1 MFLPQQFAVVVGRQ
15 VKLAAGCHLATVPC
29 QQTVA
34 PKNLLTIETHFR
46 PQRKQFYKI
55 LHVSSDFHKD
65 LTQCL
70 KVKDL
75 APDLPETSSRKLF
88 IDPKTSSDSIS
99 LHWPCY
105 ERFHLILITASLSN
119 LLHEPHNKI
128 VLGSSQER
136 KLQVCNFAFYWGF
149 GEIRVGIASTFPPL
163 AFYGRLV
170 IALRQE
176 GPPHPQWWQ
185 ATSCHRA
192 ATCYFVQI

>member
-46 PQRKQFYKI
+46 PQRMQFYKI
-55 LHVSSDFHKD
+55 RHVSSDFHKD

-75 APDLPETSSRKLF
+75 APDVPETSSRK
-88 IDPKTSSDSIS
+88 T
-99 LHWPCY
+99 LHRSKDILW
-105 ERFHLILITASLSN
+105 FHFHALLWKVPSYPDHCILSN

-192 ATCYFVQI
+192 ATCYFVL